1 MIIELIQKLSFTSEQ
16 GKPQASQ
23 STQCEWNVPCRG
35 HTAISTIPPHLLEIF
50 HFSDVLWDS
59 NSISIFSIT
68 RLPTEYDENSKYL

>member
-1 MIIELIQKLSFTSEQ
+1 MIIELIQKLSSTSVQ
-16 GKPQASQ
+16 GKPEVSQ
-23 STQCEWNVPCRG
+23 STQCEWSVPCSG
-35 HTAISTIPPHLLEIF
+35 HTAILTISPPLLGIF

>member
-1 MIIELIQKLSFTSEQ
+1 MIIELIQKLSSTSVQ
-16 GKPQASQ
+16 GRPEVSQ
-23 STQCEWNVPCRG
+23 STQYEWSVPCSG
-35 HTAISTIPPHLLEIF
+35 HTAISTISPLLLGIF